1 MTYIILGV
9 QKGPKETYIICFKAE
24 CFENKHTKTFWSKID
39 FRQFFCLQPILFL
52 CVSFNDVLL
61 VLCLNNLFLCL
72 NIYQH
77 FLLYIHTDLVKK
89 KKQGVSDKKV
99 DEKIP
104 KWLDTSSLG
113 SNPHTITDQD
123 HLGTSS
129 NSWIRSRRWPTDQKS
144 NLEIFVSFQRG
155 FRWGDV

>member
-89 KKQGVSDKKV
+89 NRELQIRKQMRRYLTGWTLPLLALIL
-99 DEKIP
+99 IP
-104 KWLDTSSLG
+104 SQIGITWAPLAIAGLD
-113 SNPHTITDQD
+113 Q
-123 HLGTSS
+123 
-129 NSWIRSRRWPTDQKS
+129 
-144 NLEIFVSFQRG
+144 
-155 FRWGDV
+155 GDGQQTRKATLKYL